1 MKAIS
6 QLTEKNL
13 TFENGETLPHPY
25 SLQNDWIED
34 VDVLPEVS
42 WEDVMHYLKETPS
55 IYTKGKLKA
64 YKSLE
69 ACDYNVCGHVQKC
82 YYHPIKKTYH
92 FALLNHGFFQVR
104 GRVIQAICTV
114 FGYAFI
120 KNIGGF
126 EQQLFMYGW
135 IRISL
140 YPCGS
145 SFFQN

>member
-82 YYHPIKKTYH
+82 
-92 FALLNHGFFQVR
+92 
-104 GRVIQAICTV
+104 
-114 FGYAFI
+114 
-120 KNIGGF
+120 
-126 EQQLFMYGW
+126 
-135 IRISL
+135 
-140 YPCGS
+140 
-145 SFFQN
+145 